1 MIGTAGF
8 VTGTALS
15 VTQRPMVTAM
25 STDLAE
31 LSSLSATLSD
41 VLHRVTEMAER
52 YHSVER
58 DDVANDLFEV
68 ERSLR
73 TAQRRM
79 ARATK
84 ALP

>member
-1 MIGTAGF
+1 
-8 VTGTALS
+8 
-15 VTQRPMVTAM
+15 M

-31 LSSLSATLSD
+31 LSSMSATLSD
-41 VLHRVTEMAER
+41 VLDRVTEIAER
-52 YHSVER
+52 YHAIER

-79 ARATK
+79 RRATK
-84 ALP
+84 VLQ